1 MKRARRAAYWV
12 TPPLLC
18 LLLHGRG
25 LVSWFRGDDFAWL
38 TLDRNIYNF
47 HDFLLA
53 LFQPQAQGTMR
64 PLSERAF
71 FMAGY
76 AVFGLNPLPF
86 HIAAFLAQFAN
97 LALVAWIGDRL
108 AGRRGPGLWAAVFW
122 TLSVSTLYPLGWT
135 CVFNQP
141 LCGLCLLSAFALFLR
156 YTETGERRF
165 YVAQWAVFLLGFGVL
180 ELNVV
185 YPALAAAY
193 ALFRARAYL
202 RRTLPLFIPSV
213 VFGVLHNLLAPVGR
227 TGPYGMHFTG
237 SMLRTLGRYW
247 TWSLGPAY
255 LWSPYPYPAWLYPLC
270 VALITAGL
278 LAFLA
283 AKVRRRAGAA
293 PFCLA
298 WYLLV
303 IAPVLPLRDHMG
315 EYYVFL
321 PLIGLCWLGGWAFD
335 ESVRAAGARRPAALA
350 LAALYAF
357 MMVPATVA
365 SWRWFYGVSERVR
378 GLIEGVAAARQ
389 LHPGKT
395 ILLVGVDTYQF
406 WNAVRDSP
414 FGLIDVDQVY
424 LAPGS
429 EKRIEAHPEIG
440 NIGDFILPEQIV
452 ERALERDDVVVYDV
466 TGPRLRNITS
476 PYASIPRRPAK
487 PPLRVDVSGAVAGYL
502 LGPEWY
508 PSDGDTRWMPRRA
521 TLRMGAPDAPGR
533 VLHLIGGCPQEQLR
547 AGPLTVKVTVDG
559 VDLPPATIHPGEGA
573 FDLAFPLPPQ
583 AVGRPE
589 MLVAVEVN
597 RTIRPA
603 SDPRDLGLSFGV
615 FEVR

>member
-1 MKRARRAAYWV
+1 MTRARRAAYWL

-25 LVSWFRGDDFAWL
+25 LGCWFRGDDFAWL
-38 TLDRNIYNF
+38 SLDRGIHSF
-47 HDFLLA
+47 HGFLAA
-53 LFQPQAQGTMR
+53 LLRPEAQGTLR

-76 AVFGLNPLPF
+76 ALFGLNPLPF
-86 HIAAFLAQFAN
+86 HIVVFMTQFAN
-97 LALVAWIGDRL
+97 LALVAWIGDRM

-122 TLSVSTLYPLGWT
+122 TLSVAMLYPLGWA

-141 LCGLCLLSAFALFLR
+141 LCGLCMLSALAFFIR
-156 YTETGERRF
+156 YTETGERR
-165 YVAQWAVFLLGFGVL
+165 YNVAQWAAFLLGFGAL

-202 RRTLPLFIPSV
+202 RRTFPLFIPSV
-213 VFGVLHNLLAPVGR
+213 VFALVHNRVAPVGR
-227 TGPYGMHFTG
+227 EGEYGMHFTG

-247 TWSLGPAY
+247 TWSVGPSY
-255 LWSPYPYPAWLYPLC
+255 QWSPFHFPAWLFPLG
-270 VALITAGL
+270 VALVTAGL

-283 AKVRRRAGAA
+283 AKVRSGAGAA

-298 WYLLV
+298 WYLIA
-303 IAPVLPLRDHMG
+303 IAPVLPLRDHRG

-335 ESVRAAGARRPAALA
+335 ESVRAAGGRRAVAMALA
-350 LAALYAF
+350 GVYAF
-357 MMVPATVA
+357 LMVPASVD
-365 SWRWFYGVSERVR
+365 SWHWFYGVTQRVR
-378 GLIEGVAAARQ
+378 GLVEGVQAAHE
-389 LHPGKT
+389 LHPGKA
-395 ILLVGVDTYQF
+395 ILLAGVDTDRF
-406 WNAVRDSP
+406 WNAVRDDP
-414 FGLIDVDQVY
+414 FELVGADHVY

-429 EKRIEAHPEIG
+429 EAHIEAHPALG
-440 NIGDFILPEQIV
+440 AIGDFILPEEAV
-452 ERALERDDVVVYDV
+452 GRALGRDEVVVYDV
-466 TGPRLRNITS
+466 AGPRLRNITTL
-476 PYASIPRRPAK
+476 YASLPRQTAR
-487 PPLRVDVSGAVAGYL
+487 PPLRVDAGSPLMGYL

-508 PSDGDTRWMPRRA
+508 PSDGNHRWMPLRA

-533 VLHLIGGCPQEQLR
+533 TLHLSGSCPEVLLR
-547 AGPLTVKVTVDG
+547 AGPLGVKVTVDG
-559 VDLPPATIHPGEGA
+559 VELPAAAIHSGENA
-573 FDLAFPLPPQ
+573 FDLSFPLPPPV
-583 AVGRPE
+583 AGRPE
-589 MLVAVEVN
+589 MLVSVEVS

-603 SDPRDLGLSFGV
+603 SDPRDLGLAFGV